1 MTSKNNVYLPQIY
14 GNMKCVRYFIL
25 AIFKVTNLLMGGVLL
40 KSLIKKA
47 PYLLFL
53 LVIPLLAKIYELLN
67 SHSHRAVDISTALD
81 QTIPFLS
88 VFIIPYILW
97 YAYIFCYLVY
107 FCFKDTKVYLK
118 TLILIVIAEL
128 ICFVIY
134 FFFQTTVPRPTIT
147 DNNVFSHLV
156 LWIYNN
162 DRPFNCFPSIHVL
175 TTFVIMLAS
184 LHVKNKHVINNIC
197 IHGVG
202 TLIIISTLFVK
213 QHVIFDMI
221 GSMFLVTFLYGIAF
235 EFISLSR
242 KTETVYL
249 KEK

>member
-1 MTSKNNVYLPQIY
+1 MKNI
-14 GNMKCVRYFIL
+14 
-25 AIFKVTNLLMGGVLL
+25 
-40 KSLIKKA
+40 IKRA

-53 LVIPLLAKIYELLN
+53 LVIPALAKIYELLN
-67 SHSHRAVDISTALD
+67 SRSHRSIDISTSIDHA
-81 QTIPFLS
+81 IPFLS
-88 VFIIPYILW
+88 VFIIPYIIW
-97 YAYIFCYLVY
+97 YAYIFGYLVY

-118 TLILIVIAEL
+118 TLILIVVGEL

-134 FFFQTTVPRPTIT
+134 FFFQTTVPRPTIIG
-147 DNNVFSHLV
+147 DNYFNNLV
-156 LWIYNN
+156 QWIYAH

-175 TTFVIMLAS
+175 TTFTIMLAS
-184 LHVKNKHVINNIC
+184 LHIKNKHVIHHLC
-197 IHGVG
+197 IHIIG

-235 EFISLSR
+235 ELLSFSH
-242 KTETVYL
+242 KPETAFA

>member
-1 MTSKNNVYLPQIY
+1 MKN
-14 GNMKCVRYFIL
+14 
-25 AIFKVTNLLMGGVLL
+25 
-40 KSLIKKA
+40 LINKA

-67 SHSHRAVDISTALD
+67 SRSHRAVDISTSFDHA
-81 QTIPFLS
+81 IPFLS

-97 YAYIFCYLVY
+97 YAFIFCYLVY

-118 TLILIVIAEL
+118 TLILIVVAEL

-134 FFFQTTVPRPTIT
+134 FFFQTTVPRPTIVG
-147 DNNVFSHLV
+147 NNLLNNLV
-156 LWIYNN
+156 SWIYTN

-184 LHVKNKHVINNIC
+184 LHIKNKHIVNNIC
-197 IHGVG
+197 IHGIG

-213 QHVIFDMI
+213 QHVILDMI

-235 EFISLSR
+235 ELLSFNR
-242 KTETVYL
+242 KTEPAYV

>member
-1 MTSKNNVYLPQIY
+1 M
-14 GNMKCVRYFIL
+14 
-25 AIFKVTNLLMGGVLL
+25 

-67 SHSHRAVDISTALD
+67 SRSHRAVDISTSID
-81 QTIPFLS
+81 QVIPFLS

-97 YAYIFCYLVY
+97 YAYIFCYLIY

-118 TLILIVIAEL
+118 TLTLIVVAEL

-134 FFFQTTVPRPTIT
+134 FFFQTTVPRPTIEG
-147 DNNVFSHLV
+147 NNIFNHLV
-156 LWIYNN
+156 LWIYEN
-162 DRPFNCFPSIHVL
+162 DLPFNCFPSIHVL

-184 LHVKNKHVINNIC
+184 LHIKNKHLINNVC
-197 IHGVG
+197 IHVVG

-235 EFISLSR
+235 ELLSFTR
-242 KTETVYL
+242 KTETAYV